1 MRGLF
6 VSMLAAASM
15 IAAGV
20 DLRAE
25 TRLRSDVLRPHSDI
39 VVKDLGAPSITG
51 TAPSRGP
58 STELDTTATVAPDV
72 ASPEIITD
80 VARLPPPV
88 ARMRARILAAAKTGR
103 LEELVAV
110 MRANETMPIFS
121 LGADADPTMF
131 WRSSFPESGGV
142 EVLSTLIEILEAGFV
157 HVEEG
162 TPQETYLWP
171 YFARVPIKSLSPEQK
186 VQLLRLI
193 TGSDYKDMLAA
204 GSYTFYRL
212 GIGSDGAWRFFV
224 AGD

>member
-1 MRGLF
+1 MRGLC
-6 VSMLAAASM
+6 VSMLAAAIM
-15 IAAGV
+15 IAAVAG
-20 DLRAE
+20 LRAE
-25 TRLRSDVLRPHSDI
+25 TRLRSDVLRPYSDI

-51 TAPSRGP
+51 SAPSRGP
-58 STELDTTATVAPDV
+58 HTEQETTAAAPGA

-88 ARMRARILAAAKTGR
+88 ARMRAHILAAARSGR

-110 MRANETMPIFS
+110 MRANRTMPIFS
-121 LGADADPTMF
+121 LDDDEDPTIF
-131 WRSSFPESGGV
+131 WRSNFPESGGI
-142 EVLSTLIEILEAGFV
+142 EVLVTLIEILEAGFV
-157 HVEEG
+157 HVDEG
-162 TPQETYLWP
+162 TPQEMYLWP

-186 VQLLRLI
+186 VQLLRLV
-193 TGSDYKDMLAA
+193 TGSDYKDMLAS

>member
-1 MRGLF
+1 MRGHF
-6 VSMLAAASM
+6 VSMLAAAIM
-15 IAAGV
+15 IAAGA

-51 TAPSRGP
+51 SAPSRGP
-58 STELDTTATVAPDV
+58 HIEPETAAAAPGA

-88 ARMRARILAAAKTGR
+88 ARMRAQILAAARSGR

-110 MRANETMPIFS
+110 MRANHTMPIFS
-121 LGADADPTMF
+121 LDDDEDPTIF
-131 WRSSFPESGGV
+131 WRSNFPESGGI
-142 EVLSTLIEILEAGFV
+142 EVLATLIEILEAGFV
-157 HVEEG
+157 HVDEG
-162 TPQETYLWP
+162 TPQEMYLWP

-186 VQLLRLI
+186 VQLLRLV
-193 TGSDYKDMLAA
+193 TGSDYKDMLAS

-212 GIGSDGAWRFFV
+212 GIGNDGAWRFFV

>member
-6 VSMLAAASM
+6 VSMLAAAGM
-15 IAAGV
+15 IAVGV

-25 TRLRSDVLRPHSDI
+25 TRLRSDALRPHSDI

-58 STELDTTATVAPDV
+58 ETESDTTAAAAPGA

-88 ARMRARILAAAKTGR
+88 ARMRARILAAARTGR

-121 LGADADPTMF
+121 LGDDADPTMF

-142 EVLSTLIEILEAGFV
+142 EVLATLIEIIEAGFV

-162 TPQETYLWP
+162 TPQEMYLWP

-186 VQLLRLI
+186 VQLLRLV
-193 TGSDYKDMLAA
+193 TGSDYKDMLAS

>member
-6 VSMLAAASM
+6 VSMLAAAGI
-15 IAAGV
+15 IAVGI

-25 TRLRSDVLRPHSDI
+25 TRLRGDVLRPHSDI

-51 TAPSRGP
+51 TVPSRGP
-58 STELDTTATVAPDV
+58 ETASDTTAAVAPGV
-72 ASPEIITD
+72 PSPEIITD

-121 LGADADPTMF
+121 LGDDADPTMF

-142 EVLSTLIEILEAGFV
+142 EILATLIEILEAGFV

-171 YFARVPIKSLSPEQK
+171 YFARVPIKSLGPEQK
-186 VQLLRLI
+186 VQLLRLV
-193 TGSDYKDMLAA
+193 TGSDYKDMLAS

>member
-6 VSMLAAASM
+6 VSMLAVAIM
-15 IAAGV
+15 IAAGADV
-20 DLRAE
+20 RAE
-25 TRLRSDVLRPHSDI
+25 TRLRGDVLRPHSDI

-51 TAPSRGP
+51 SAPSRGP
-58 STELDTTATVAPDV
+58 HTEPETAAAAPGA

-88 ARMRARILAAAKTGR
+88 ARMRAQILAAARSGR

-110 MRANETMPIFS
+110 MRANHTMPIFS
-121 LGADADPTMF
+121 LDDDEDPTIF
-131 WRSSFPESGGV
+131 WRSNFPESGGI
-142 EVLSTLIEILEAGFV
+142 EVLATLIEILEAGFV
-157 HVEEG
+157 HVDEG
-162 TPQETYLWP
+162 TPQEMYLWP

-186 VQLLRLI
+186 VQLLRLV
-193 TGSDYKDMLAA
+193 TGSDYKDMLAS